1 MTRFFFGDAKRLTI
15 PAEAWAEVTTGVAVA
30 VAGAVAEVEVED
42 LVATWITT
50 IVDLVP

>member
-30 VAGAVAEVEVED
+30 EAVAEVEVED